1 MAVRELMYLADKN
14 RRTEGRVLGEL
25 EGVDFSESGVSEF
38 HKKKL
43 IKQRRER
50 RASFSM
56 KKYTPSARN
65 FINRVSRANFPP

>member
-38 HKKKL
+38 HKK
-43 IKQRRER
+43 
-50 RASFSM
+50 SS
-56 KKYTPSARN
+56 
-65 FINRVSRANFPP
+65 